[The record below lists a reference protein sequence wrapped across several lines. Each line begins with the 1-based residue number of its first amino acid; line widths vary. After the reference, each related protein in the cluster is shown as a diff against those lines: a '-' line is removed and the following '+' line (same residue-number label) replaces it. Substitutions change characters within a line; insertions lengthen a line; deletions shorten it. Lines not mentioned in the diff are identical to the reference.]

1 MGLFGSLTSSVTGL
15 AAQSEAI
22 SVISDNLSNVNTVG
36 YKSSRA
42 LFSQL
47 VTSSGVS
54 GTRFNSG
61 GSDVQVSRAASE
73 QGSLSSTESATDL
86 ALSGAGFFVVVSDRS
101 ITSSTSTFF
110 SRAGAFIEDSRGF
123 LQHPSGNFLLGWR
136 TNSAG
141 EIIDRQNPEP
151 IELQTVGSSSS
162 ATSGLQLGITLD
174 ANEPT
179 YNYDTTQTLTQ
190 NFDVILDDPTQAD
203 FITDSRFFD
212 AQGGARDISVAFL
225 KRGTN
230 LWDWIAFSDGA
241 NIVGGTTGTNIELGR
256 GTMTFNPNG
265 SLEAVTGN
273 TLTVPW
279 SGGVPAAT
287 ITMDFGDATGGFVF
301 NDGTGNLGFNS
312 AVDLSDSIADVS
324 NLAVT
329 AAAQRGRFELR
340 YDGINAGDTFTL
352 VAPDGVTTQSIAN
365 PGAGNPLNFNT
376 LGVSFDLDA
385 AFAPDGGTP
394 TYLVGSATTTSINTT
409 TFVLGAAAEA
419 GQYTLT
425 SLAGGPPDLRLTS
438 PTGVNVD
445 IANPGAGNTA
455 TFAFGGYSVAFNL
468 DSAFVLPAAGAIG
481 TFNVFDD
488 HGDVFNTTTGNIQGM
503 TFDQD
508 KYADIH
514 GATASPVGS
523 FVFGWNA
530 TTGQLTVTDPA
541 GSVFS
546 ATVSSTAEPRRI
558 EFSNGVTVDVS
569 ASWVPPSNSLTL
581 GTVTVAAANPGVNG
595 IGTNGVLQLSSD
607 FNTRFSIQNGFGSG
621 TLSAVSVDEEGFIIG
636 SFTNGQTNRLY
647 RLVVAVFPSAS
658 GLNALSG
665 NLFRQTEK
673 SGLPLFRE
681 AGLGGSAT
689 VSSGALE
696 QSTVDIAN
704 EFSQLII
711 SQRAYQAASRVVS
724 TVDQMLNEL
733 LNIR

>member
-54 GTRFNSG
+54 GTRYNSG

-86 ALSGAGFFVVVSDRS
+86 ALSGAGFFVVVSDRT
-101 ITSSTSTFF
+101 ITPSTSTFF

-141 EIIDRQNPEP
+141 DILDRQNPEP
-151 IELQTVGSSSS
+151 VELQTVGSSAS
-162 ATSGLQLGITLD
+162 ATSGLDLGITLD

-179 YNYDTTQTLTQ
+179 YVYDTTQTLTQ
-190 NFDVILDDPTQAD
+190 NFADILEDPTLAD
-203 FITDSRFFD
+203 FITDSRFYD
-212 AQGGARDISVAFL
+212 AQGGARDISIAFM

-230 LWDWIAFSDGA
+230 LWDWMAFTDGA
-241 NIVGGTTGTNIELGR
+241 NVVGGTSGDNTEIGR

-265 SLEAVTGN
+265 SLEAVTGSEI
-273 TLTVPW
+273 TVNW
-279 SGGVPAAT
+279 SGGVPSAT
-287 ITMDFGDATGGFVF
+287 ISMDFGDQTGGFVF
-301 NDGTGNLGFNS
+301 NEGTGNMGFGGD
-312 AVDLSDSIADVS
+312 VDVS
-324 NLAVT
+324 TNVSDISNVVIGT
-329 AAAQRGRFELR
+329 TSQRGRYELR

-352 VAPDGVTTQSIAN
+352 VAPDGVTTQTIAN
-365 PGAGNPLNFNT
+365 PGAGNPLNFST

-385 AFAPDGGTP
+385 GFVVDGGTP
-394 TYLVGSATTTSINTT
+394 TYLVGSATTTDIDTA
-409 TFVLGAAAEA
+409 TFVLGAAAPA

-425 SLAGGPPDLRLTS
+425 ALAGGPPDLRLTA
-438 PTGVNVD
+438 PGGATVD

-455 TFAFGGYSVAFNL
+455 TFNFGGYSVDFDL
-468 DSAFVLPAAGAIG
+468 SSTFVLPAAGVMG
-481 TFNVFDD
+481 TFNLYDD
-488 HGDVFNTTTGNIQGM
+488 HGDVFNTTTGNIQAI
-503 TFDQD
+503 TLDQD
-508 KYADIH
+508 KYTNVH

-530 TTGQLTVTDPA
+530 TTGQMTVTDPA
-541 GSVFS
+541 GSVYS
-546 ATVSSTAEPRRI
+546 ATVSSVAEPRRI
-558 EFSNGVTVDVS
+558 EFANGVVVDVS
-569 ASWVPPSNSLTL
+569 AAWVPPSNSLTL
-581 GTVTVAAANPGVNG
+581 DTVTVSAVNPGLNG
-595 IGTNGVLQLSSD
+595 VGTDGVLQLSSD

-647 RLVVAVFPSAS
+647 RLVVAVFPSAG
-658 GLNALSG
+658 GLNSVSE

-673 SGLPLFRE
+673 SGLPLYRE

>member
-1 MGLFGSLTSSVTGL
+1 MSLFGSLTSSVTGL

-36 YKSSRA
+36 YKASRA

-54 GTRFNSG
+54 GTRYNSG

-86 ALSGAGFFVVVSDRS
+86 ALSGAGFFVVVSDRT
-101 ITSSTSTFF
+101 ITPSTSTFF

-141 EIIDRQNPEP
+141 DIIDRQNPEP
-151 IELQTVGSSSS
+151 IELQTVGSSAS
-162 ATSGLQLGITLD
+162 ATTGLDLGITLD

-179 YNYDTTQTLTQ
+179 YLYNTNLTLTQ
-190 NFDVILDDPTQAD
+190 NFDAILDDPTLAD
-203 FITDSRFFD
+203 FITDSRFYD
-212 AQGGARDISVAFL
+212 AQGGARDISIAFM

-230 LWDWIAFSDGA
+230 LWDWMAFSDGA
-241 NIVGGTTGTNIELGR
+241 NVVGGTAGTNTELGR

-273 TLTVPW
+273 NMTVNW

-287 ITMDFGDATGGFVF
+287 ISMDFGDQTGGFVF
-301 NDGTGNLGFNS
+301 NDGTGNMGFGS
-312 AVDLSDSIADVS
+312 AVDVSTNVADISGTVI
-324 NLAVT
+324 T

-340 YDGINAGDTFTL
+340 YNGVNAGDTFTL
-352 VAPDGVTTQSIAN
+352 IAPDGVTTQTLAN
-365 PGAGNPLNFNT
+365 PGAGNPLNFTT
-376 LGVSFDLDA
+376 LGVSFNLDA
-385 AFAPDGGTP
+385 GFVVDGGLP
-394 TYLVGSATTTSINTT
+394 TYAVGSATTTAINTA
-409 TFVLGAAAEA
+409 TFTLGAGAPA

-425 SLAGGPPDLRLTS
+425 SLAGGPPDLRLTA
-438 PTGVNVD
+438 PGGATVD

-455 TFAFGGYSVAFNL
+455 TFNFGAYSVGFNL
-468 DSAFVLPAAGAIG
+468 ASTFTLPAPGPIG
-481 TFNVFDD
+481 TFNLYDD
-488 HGDVFNTTTGNIQGM
+488 HGDVFNTTTGNIQGI
-503 TFDQD
+503 TLDQD
-508 KYADIH
+508 KYAAVN
-514 GATASPVGS
+514 GATASPVGA

-530 TTGQLTVTDPA
+530 TTGQMTVTDPA
-541 GSVFS
+541 GGVYS
-546 ATVSSTAEPRRI
+546 ATVSSVAEPRRI
-558 EFSNGVTVDVS
+558 EFANGVTVDVS
-569 ASWVPPSNSLTL
+569 AAWVPPSNSLTL
-581 GTVTVAAANPGVNG
+581 GTVTVAAVNPGLNG
-595 IGTNGVLQLSSD
+595 VGTDGVLQLSSD

-647 RLVVAVFPSAS
+647 RLVVAVFPSAG
-658 GLNALSG
+658 GLNAVSE
-665 NLFRQTEK
+665 NLFRQTEN
-673 SGLPLFRE
+673 SGLPLYRE

-696 QSTVDIAN
+696 QSTVDIAS